1 MCKPNQ
7 TKPTLIEPPPQNH
20 RIHSF
25 VRTRYDLCFQTLE
38 TMAPP
43 LLSPPS
49 ARRITGKKRT
59 RRSEVAPP
67 LVVVVVVA
75 AVTAVAAAAS
85 AAAAFSVE
93 AFAISCPTRTLA
105 TITTKDRTARHRT
118 LYNNHQQHTALR
130 VLGSSSSKAH
140 GSGNG
145 KDDAKKASKRQE
157 QREGGGVAGGGGGG
171 DDDDGTASSIS
182 SGSIDKLLPNLED
195 MPTLRDVVAATQSL
209 AEPIQQVLD
218 ECTGGWAL
226 NYADLTPESPDTA
239 IGRGFLLT
247 NVFYL
252 VAGLLLTYQGDP
264 TLGFFTDLA
273 AIASFNYHYTQLRA
287 TSQKE
292 GIKDLV
298 RLSLFLDYMAAS
310 ISILTAVVYVV
321 SASLQLEPD
330 QLIMVEQSVAV
341 GMVGLFFLVLSW
353 KYEYGRPY
361 IVFHSLWH
369 LGSAVSGYLIGAA
382 HLQALQQHVVG
393 GPS

>member
-1 MCKPNQ
+1 
-7 TKPTLIEPPPQNH
+7 
-20 RIHSF
+20 
-25 VRTRYDLCFQTLE
+25 
-38 TMAPP
+38 MALPISSSS
-43 LLSPPS
+43 SP
-49 ARRITGKKRT
+49 ARRRTGKKRT
-59 RRSEVAPP
+59 RRSEVVAPP
-67 LVVVVVVA
+67 LVVVVVVVVVVA
-75 AVTAVAAAAS
+75 AVTVAS
-85 AAAAFSVE
+85 AAFSAE
-93 AFAISCPTRTLA
+93 AFAISRPTLV
-105 TITTKDRTARHRT
+105 TTNARDRTARPRP

-140 GSGNG
+140 GGGVNEK
-145 KDDAKKASKRQE
+145 KDDDKNASKRQE

-171 DDDDGTASSIS
+171 GGDNDGTASSINS
-182 SGSIDKLLPNLED
+182 SIDTLLPTLED

-209 AEPIQQVLD
+209 AEPLQQVLD

-252 VAGLLLTYQGDP
+252 VAGLLLTYQGDA

-310 ISILTAVVYVV
+310 VSILTAVVYVV

-393 GPS
+393 GGP

>member
-1 MCKPNQ
+1 
-7 TKPTLIEPPPQNH
+7 
-20 RIHSF
+20 
-25 VRTRYDLCFQTLE
+25 
-38 TMAPP
+38 MAPP
-43 LLSPPS
+43 ISSSSS
-49 ARRITGKKRT
+49 ARRRTGKKRT

-67 LVVVVVVA
+67 LVVVVA
-75 AVTAVAAAAS
+75 AVTAAAAAAAS
-85 AAAAFSVE
+85 AAAFTAE
-93 AFAISCPTRTLA
+93 AFAISRPTLVT
-105 TITTKDRTARHRT
+105 TTTKDRTARHRT

-140 GSGNG
+140 GGGGGNEK
-145 KDDAKKASKRQE
+145 KDDKKNASKERGG
-157 QREGGGVAGGGGGG
+157 GGGVAGGGGG
-171 DDDDGTASSIS
+171 DDDDGTAS
-182 SGSIDKLLPNLED
+182 GSIDMSKIVPTLED
-195 MPTLRDVVAATQSL
+195 LPALRDVVAATQSF
-209 AEPIQQVLD
+209 AEPLQQVLD

-330 QLIMVEQSVAV
+330 QLTMVEQSVAV
-341 GMVGLFFLVLSW
+341 GMVGLLFLVLSW